1 MGLRGNIGKLLTF
14 IGFLIMSVPFIS
26 FITGAF
32 FLPIGTIGSIGFIP
46 KDSSNP
52 LWLIVGGIIATVGL
66 FLMILEK
73 E

>member
-1 MGLRGNIGKLLTF
+1 MGLRGNIGKILTL
-14 IGFLIMSVPFIS
+14 IGFLAMSIPFIS

-32 FLPIGTIGSIGFIP
+32 FLPVGTTGSTGIP
-46 KDSSNP
+46 KDASNP
-52 LWLIVGGIIATVGL
+52 FWLIVGGIIAIIGL